1 MQACLHSPHA
11 GGPGGASRVTADD
24 PGGRKNPAAPEEHN
38 ICQTHPRN
46 PPEDQPSV
54 STRLRRIIHQRRPRV
69 HPLSATV
76 TSSSAADLW
85 PWGWPTP
92 VTPCRLK
99 PSVKITANTP
109 SINTSRL
116 PLNRALRRSSSS
128 RCVQKLKITACSVKQ
143 TPIVILNAH
152 IRCFK
157 RQNNQYKGFYLQP
170 KWDWTAGRISCSY
183 PYATWMLTSPRSAS
197 WSHFPAD

>member
-1 MQACLHSPHA
+1 MTVVQEERHGSQQTI
-11 GGPGGASRVTADD
+11 RE
-24 PGGRKNPAAPEEHN
+24 GGRTRRPQKSTTSARHIHATPPRTSRLSAPVSEE
-38 ICQTHPRN
+38 
-46 PPEDQPSV
+46 S
-54 STRLRRIIHQRRPRV
+54 STREDLCSPSLCYRDKFVCRRPLTLRMT
-69 HPLSATV
+69 HT
-76 TSSSAADLW
+76 
-85 PWGWPTP
+85 

-183 PYATWMLTSPRSAS
+183 PYAT
-197 WSHFPAD
+197 

>member
-1 MQACLHSPHA
+1 MPVVQEERHGSQQTIREGGRTQRAQKSTTSARHIHA
-11 GGPGGASRVTADD
+11 TPPRTSRLSAPVSEESSTREDLVFTLSLLPWQVRLPPTFDPEDD
-24 PGGRKNPAAPEEHN
+24 P
-38 ICQTHPRN
+38 
-46 PPEDQPSV
+46 
-54 STRLRRIIHQRRPRV
+54 
-69 HPLSATV
+69 
-76 TSSSAADLW
+76 
-85 PWGWPTP
+85 P

-99 PSVKITANTP
+99 PSVKITAKTP

-116 PLNRALRRSSSS
+116 PVNRALRRSSSS

-197 WSHFPAD
+197 WSHFPVD